1 MTECIASFDIGSKNF
16 CFYVQEIDV
25 SQLNTIHNI
34 PIQDRYHDDGT
45 PTPKMTS
52 ILNELYKN
60 GTTVVHLNID
70 LTTDCKKSKQ
80 LDQNV
85 FYNMNAV
92 LDKYSTIWDKCSIF
106 LVEQQMSFRGKIN
119 TNALKLGQHCQS
131 YFFFRYGKFKKV
143 IEYPAYHKTSV
154 LGSQKLTKGITKK
167 GTIKY
172 TVIAKPARKKWAV
185 KKALEIL
192 TIKNET
198 TSSLFKPKIK
208 KDDLA
213 DTLIQ
218 LESFKYLYYIN
229 KSLFS

>member
-25 SQLNTIHNI
+25 SKLTTINNI
-34 PIQDRYHDDGT
+34 PINDRYNSDGT
-45 PTPKMTS
+45 PTTKMTI
-52 ILNELYKN
+52 ILNEMYKN
-60 GTTVVHLNID
+60 GITLLHLNID

-92 LDKYSTIWDKCSIF
+92 LDKYSDIWDKCSIF

-131 YFFFRYGKFKKV
+131 YFFFRYGRFKKV

-154 LGSQKLTKGITKK
+154 LGSQKLTKGVNKK

-172 TVIAKPARKKWAV
+172 AVINKPARKKWAV
-185 KKALEIL
+185 TKALDIL

-198 TSSLFKPKIK
+198 TSLLFKPKLK

-229 KSLFS
+229 KSSF